1 LFSNDV
7 KPSSPVKGEWSRF
20 KAMFFTLSF
29 GGVGGWSEPNE
40 TNFFWKKTVTFW
52 DDPLV
57 ITFVWFWV
65 LKGVK

>member
-29 GGVGGWSEPNE
+29 GGVGWWSEPNE
-40 TNFFWKKTVTFW
+40 TNFIWKKLSHFETI
-52 DDPLV
+52 PLL
-57 ITFVWFWV
+57 IAY
-65 LKGVK
+65 LKRQNP